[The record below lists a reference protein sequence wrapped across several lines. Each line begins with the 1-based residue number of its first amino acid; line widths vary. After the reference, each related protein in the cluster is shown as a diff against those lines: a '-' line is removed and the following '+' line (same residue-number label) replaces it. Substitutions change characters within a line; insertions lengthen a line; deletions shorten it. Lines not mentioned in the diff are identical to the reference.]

1 VRFLFI
7 AMTQMPYLILN
18 ESTLFY
24 VNLSATK
31 TSEVGKIQNWTAQV
45 AKANKSKVPHPGTV
59 TQAFTSSSTT
69 AVRRTTTSS
78 SAVVTQ
84 AVPITK
90 PLKKRTK
97 FEPKAVTNLAAFLD
111 EPEDESAEREAA
123 LSSPIK
129 GNQRLTS
136 KVRCDHA

>member
-1 VRFLFI
+1 MPV
-7 AMTQMPYLILN
+7 PYLILN

-24 VNLSATK
+24 LNLSATK

-45 AKANKSKVPHPGTV
+45 AKANKFNSKVPHPSTG
-59 TQAFTSSSTT
+59 TQAVTSSSTT

-78 SAVVTQ
+78 SAVVTR

-90 PLKKRTK
+90 PLKKK
-97 FEPKAVTNLAAFLD
+97 AKLEPKAVTNSAAFLD